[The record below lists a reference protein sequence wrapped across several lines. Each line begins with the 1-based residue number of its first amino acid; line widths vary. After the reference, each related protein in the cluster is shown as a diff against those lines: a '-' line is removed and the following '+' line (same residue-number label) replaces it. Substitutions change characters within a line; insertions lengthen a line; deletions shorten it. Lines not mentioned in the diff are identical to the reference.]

1 MDPTRRARLGKTRLG
16 VTRLGL
22 GTAPLGGLFEAVAD
36 EDATATVERAY
47 AAGIRFFDTAP
58 LYGYGVAER
67 RLGHVL
73 QRRPRGDFILATKV
87 GRLLRRGAPP
97 DATQYY
103 QGEPFYKNTPPLNP
117 IFDFSYDGVMKSI
130 DESLERLGLDSIDIV
145 HIHDPDRHFDEALG
159 GAYRA
164 LERLRRDGR
173 IGAVSV
179 GMNQAEMLIRF
190 AGEADFDCFL
200 LAGRYTLLDQTALRE
215 LLTLCQQR
223 NIAVVAAGVYNSGI
237 LADPRPGATFDYV
250 PASSELIARAQRL
263 AATCRRHG
271 VPLRAAAIQFPLG
284 HPAVVA
290 VLVGCRSRAEVDE
303 SVRMFRFEIPAGLW
317 DELRGGG
324 LIPADAPVPR
334 PEGHDV

>member
-117 IFDFSYDGVMKSI
+117 IFDFSRST
-130 DESLERLGLDSIDIV
+130 
-145 HIHDPDRHFDEALG
+145 
-159 GAYRA
+159 RA
-164 LERLRRDGR
+164 SN
-173 IGAVSV
+173 VSV
-179 GMNQAEMLIRF
+179 STRSTSCTFTI
-190 AGEADFDCFL
+190 
-200 LAGRYTLLDQTALRE
+200 QTATSTRPS
-215 LLTLCQQR
+215 
-223 NIAVVAAGVYNSGI
+223 AAHTEPWSGC
-237 LADPRPGATFDYV
+237 
-250 PASSELIARAQRL
+250 
-263 AATCRRHG
+263 AAT
-271 VPLRAAAIQFPLG
+271 AASA
-284 HPAVVA
+284 
-290 VLVGCRSRAEVDE
+290 R
-303 SVRMFRFEIPAGLW
+303 
-317 DELRGGG
+317 
-324 LIPADAPVPR
+324 
-334 PEGHDV
+334 